1 MSREY
6 YILQPDGT
14 RSGPFA
20 EEEVLDLLENDEI
33 APDEPC
39 LDVESGRICPAGE
52 MFHVIAPEPPPP
64 PDPIP
69 WQPAPFPVEK
79 EKPSARPHA
88 RLLYRGAPSGLNY
101 WRSAVLAGFIFS
113 GGVLARHILPELLPL
128 TQIAGSLILLA
139 AALHLLRTQYYI
151 TTARVEVISGLLA
164 RSSRELRVADIRA
177 INVERRGLI
186 GLLGVGTITFSSS
199 AGATDDVIFRNV
211 WRPGVLKNLVR
222 KLQDHTPLQEK
233 SSTR

>member
-1 MSREY
+1 VSREY

-20 EEEVLDLLENDEI
+20 EEEVLDLLENNEI

-39 LDVESGRICPAGE
+39 LDAESGRICPAGE
-52 MFHVIAPEPPPP
+52 MFHVITPEPPPS
-64 PDPIP
+64 PDPVP

-79 EKPSARPHA
+79 EKPAARPQA
-88 RLLYRGAPSGLNY
+88 RLLYRGSPSGLNY
-101 WRSAVLAGFIFS
+101 WRSAVLAGLLFS
-113 GGVLARHILPELLPL
+113 GGVLARHALPALLPL
-128 TQIAGSLILLA
+128 TQITGSLILLA
-139 AALHLLRTQYYI
+139 AVLHLLRTQYYV

-186 GLLGVGTITFSSS
+186 GLLGVGTITFSSA
-199 AGATDDVIFRNV
+199 AGSQDDVVFRNV
-211 WRPGVLKNLVR
+211 WRPGVLKTLVR
-222 KLQDHTPLQEK
+222 KLQDHAPSRE
-233 SSTR
+233 